1 VEGDV
6 HDVGMLK
13 AFVADPLDG
22 GHVDFFDLC
31 FCLNSQEQEEAHGE
45 AGLFS
50 HVQFSLK
57 VITFAN
63 AQTGYG

>member
-1 VEGDV
+1 
-6 HDVGMLK
+6 L
-13 AFVADPLDG
+13 G
-22 GHVDFFDLC
+22 G
-31 FCLNSQEQEEAHGE
+31 QEQEEAHGE

-57 VITFAN
+57 VITFAH